1 MGCGAEND
9 DAREPPVS
17 ISPAEPSA
25 DDAIT
30 VRAHTLYG
38 RGDRGDGSN
47 YHFNLAGPTGEDCRD
62 SFESAIGMSAWERR
76 STERGGEVVI
86 RLYYPT
92 RADRD
97 PLTREQGATW
107 CPGTY
112 NGAVEWRNPINLER
126 RTLANGIKV
135 FGKLIGTY
143 SFRIPN
149 DE

>member
-1 MGCGAEND
+1 MGCGSEND
-9 DAREPPVS
+9 DAPEPPVS

-30 VRAHTLYG
+30 VRALTLYG
-38 RGDRGDGSN
+38 EGRRGDGTN
-47 YHFNLAGPTGEDCRD
+47 YHFSLAGPTGEDCRD
-62 SFESAIGMSAWERR
+62 SFESAIGVLAWERR
-76 STERGGEVVI
+76 SAERGGEVVV
-86 RLYYPT
+86 RPYYPT
-92 RADRD
+92 RADGD
-97 PLTREQGATW
+97 PLTREQGASW

-112 NGAVEWRNPINLER
+112 NGAVEWRRPVNLEPR
-126 RTLANGIKV
+126 KLANGIKI